1 MTPALLLL
9 AARLTTV
16 SSLDTSPASR
26 HTLAEQ
32 ARDDGGL
39 STRGAP
45 PSILFIMGDDA
56 GWNDFGFTRGLLA
69 PESELTGVQAKTPHL
84 DALAHA
90 GVRLKRTYAYRYCS
104 PSRGSFLSGRLPFHA
119 HEANPGI
126 TVHGC
131 LNLNYT
137 LLPAKLKEAGY
148 ISHQV
153 GK

>member
-1 MTPALLLL
+1 MCNLRRFFAWKL
-9 AARLTTV
+9 RKIR
-16 SSLDTSPASR
+16 SNR
-26 HTLAEQ
+26 
-32 ARDDGGL
+32 
-39 STRGAP
+39 
-45 PSILFIMGDDA
+45 
-56 GWNDFGFTRGLLA
+56 NDFGFTRGLLA
-69 PESELTGVQAKTPHL
+69 PETELSGPQSKTPNL

-148 ISHQV
+148 ISHQGNRPISV
-153 GK
+153 P